1 MVTIKDIKT
10 VKISFNGKEKEYWVM
25 KHVPDELIEYFIE
38 QFGKSLWEREI
49 YRSVDDYDFVWCL
62 VGNIVEEHEFGEEK
76 EIRKGTKQF
85 PPNAKVYCFPAQW
98 GDGYEHILVL
108 GKPRKRREMIRV
120 VMPSKYITNWR
131 VQKVYDYT
139 VISEMV
145 NYPGWKNTDADKEEI
160 EKYVKFLTERTK

>member
-1 MVTIKDIKT
+1 MATFKDIKT
-10 VKISFNGKEKEYWVM
+10 IKISFNGKEKEYWV
-25 KHVPDELIEYFIE
+25 KKDVPDELIEGLIDRL
-38 QFGKSLWEREI
+38 GKSLWERDF
-49 YRSVDDYDFVWCL
+49 YVSVDDYEFVWCL

-85 PPNAKVYCFPAQW
+85 PPNAKVYCFPPQW
-98 GDGYEHILVL
+98 SDGYEHILVL
-108 GKPRKRREMIRV
+108 GKPRKRREMIKV

-145 NYPGWKNTDADKEEI
+145 NNYGWRNTDADKDEI
-160 EKYVKFLTERTK
+160 EGYVKFLSKRT